1 MKINKNSLFYIA
13 IFLVNF
19 FKSLGLGEGNSTY
32 KIVMFVAIFL
42 CGIKFLLDSLYFERR
57 KLVIIFLLFIATILN
72 LFFVHKVTFILTLIF
87 FLALKDISLKKAFS
101 IIIGS
106 RILGVL
112 LNQIFV
118 KLDLIEIKY
127 INFYRDGQFILRSDL
142 GFGHPNFIHNFFAVT
157 VFLYVT
163 LFYRKLRLITI
174 AFILTLNYFLYQYTY
189 SRTGYYIVLLFILI
203 IYVTKN
209 NLIRKIF
216 MIVAPYIQL
225 FLLAFT
231 FLCSTIFFNSNFVQ
245 KLDSLLTGRL
255 NYAHLQL
262 VDGLTLSGNS
272 FKETSVLFDNSYSML
287 LSMYGVVL
295 TMFCMIIYYIYSKK
309 VNVVELQILL
319 FIMSIVL
326 FTESFYPSIVMNIS
340 WMVFGKIFCGG
351 VDDLQREFTW
361 TANKN

>member
-142 GFGHPNFIHNFFAVT
+142 GFGHPNFIHNFCSNCFFICNT
-157 VFLYVT
+157 
-163 LFYRKLRLITI
+163 FYRKLRLITI

-203 IYVTKN
+203 IYVTK
-209 NLIRKIF
+209 
-216 MIVAPYIQL
+216 
-225 FLLAFT
+225 
-231 FLCSTIFFNSNFVQ
+231 
-245 KLDSLLTGRL
+245 
-255 NYAHLQL
+255 
-262 VDGLTLSGNS
+262 
-272 FKETSVLFDNSYSML
+272 E
-287 LSMYGVVL
+287 
-295 TMFCMIIYYIYSKK
+295 
-309 VNVVELQILL
+309 
-319 FIMSIVL
+319 
-326 FTESFYPSIVMNIS
+326 
-340 WMVFGKIFCGG
+340 
-351 VDDLQREFTW
+351 
-361 TANKN
+361 

>member
-19 FKSLGLGEGNSTY
+19 FKSLGLGEGNSAY
-32 KIVMFVAIFL
+32 KIVMLVAILL

-127 INFYRDGQFILRSDL
+127 VNFYRDGQFILRSDL
-142 GFGHPNFIHNFFAVT
+142 GFGHPNFIHNFFALT
-157 VFLYVT
+157 IFLYIVLNYKRLKPVVMV
-163 LFYRKLRLITI
+163 LF
-174 AFILTLNYFLYQYTY
+174 LTLNYLLYQYTF
-189 SRTGYYIVLLFILI
+189 SRTGYYIVILFMVL

-209 NLIRKIF
+209 SLIKRVF
-216 MIVAPYIQL
+216 MKLAPYVQF
-225 FLLAFT
+225 FLLVFT
-231 FLCSTIFFNSNFVQ
+231 FLSSTIFFNSNFVQ
-245 KLDSLLTGRL
+245 KLDVLLTGRL
-255 NYAHLQL
+255 HYAHLQL
-262 VDGLTLSGNS
+262 VDGLTPFGNS

-309 VNVVELQILL
+309 IIIIELQLLL
-319 FIMSIVL
+319 FIMSIIL
-326 FTESFYPSIVMNIS
+326 FTESFYPSVVMNIS
-340 WMVFGKIFCGG
+340 WLVFGKIFCDGIEPIKK
-351 VDDLQREFTW
+351 EFTIV
-361 TANKN
+361 NNI

>member
-163 LFYRKLRLITI
+163 LFYRKL
-174 AFILTLNYFLYQYTY
+174 
-189 SRTGYYIVLLFILI
+189 
-203 IYVTKN
+203 
-209 NLIRKIF
+209 
-216 MIVAPYIQL
+216 
-225 FLLAFT
+225 
-231 FLCSTIFFNSNFVQ
+231 
-245 KLDSLLTGRL
+245 
-255 NYAHLQL
+255 
-262 VDGLTLSGNS
+262 
-272 FKETSVLFDNSYSML
+272 
-287 LSMYGVVL
+287 
-295 TMFCMIIYYIYSKK
+295 
-309 VNVVELQILL
+309 
-319 FIMSIVL
+319 
-326 FTESFYPSIVMNIS
+326 
-340 WMVFGKIFCGG
+340 
-351 VDDLQREFTW
+351 
-361 TANKN
+361 

>member
-19 FKSLGLGEGNSTY
+19 FKSLGLGEGNSAY
-32 KIVMFVAIFL
+32 KIVMLVAILL

-127 INFYRDGQFILRSDL
+127 VNFYRDGQFILRSDL
-142 GFGHPNFIHNFFAVT
+142 GFGHPNFIHNFFALT
-157 VFLYVT
+157 IFLYIVLNYKRLKPVVMV
-163 LFYRKLRLITI
+163 LF
-174 AFILTLNYFLYQYTY
+174 LTLNYLLYQYTF
-189 SRTGYYIVLLFILI
+189 SRTGYYIVILFIVL

-209 NLIRKIF
+209 SLI
-216 MIVAPYIQL
+216 
-225 FLLAFT
+225 
-231 FLCSTIFFNSNFVQ
+231 
-245 KLDSLLTGRL
+245 
-255 NYAHLQL
+255 
-262 VDGLTLSGNS
+262 
-272 FKETSVLFDNSYSML
+272 
-287 LSMYGVVL
+287 
-295 TMFCMIIYYIYSKK
+295 
-309 VNVVELQILL
+309 
-319 FIMSIVL
+319 
-326 FTESFYPSIVMNIS
+326 
-340 WMVFGKIFCGG
+340 
-351 VDDLQREFTW
+351 
-361 TANKN
+361 